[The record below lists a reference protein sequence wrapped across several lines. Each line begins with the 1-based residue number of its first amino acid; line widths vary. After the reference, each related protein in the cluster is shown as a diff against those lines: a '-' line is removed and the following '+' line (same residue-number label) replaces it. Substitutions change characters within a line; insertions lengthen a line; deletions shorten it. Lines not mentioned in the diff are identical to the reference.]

1 MKEASFVVAINEQ
14 DRLMRNQVASIL
26 LQVCFAFKFRAIVE
40 TKGVSY

>member
-14 DRLMRNQVASIL
+14 DRLMRNQGASIL
-26 LQVCFAFKFRAIVE
+26 LQVCFAFKFRVIVE

>member
-40 TKGVSY
+40 TKRVSY